1 MTRGPCDSRESQ
13 LPYFLIYIHIN
24 PLELT
29 IRQIYNKMF
38 SPITILP
45 YFFHLTIF
53 PFTWHHNIEY
63 IISENV
69 NVKGKEIFYPKLKRQ
84 NYKYISIKASI
95 EKREEFK
102 FKVIFNLKFLPFR
115 ESFHSLNYSKCFTT
129 ILADI
134 KAWWNDAS
142 LSAWKVRNPEYQNL
156 ITDLPLEILWAKA
169 RHRSSTLRGVTSWN
183 FQN

>member
-1 MTRGPCDSRESQ
+1 
-13 LPYFLIYIHIN
+13 
-24 PLELT
+24 
-29 IRQIYNKMF
+29 MF
-38 SPITILP
+38 SPITILL

-115 ESFHSLNYSKCFTT
+115 VKKVS
-129 ILADI
+129 IL
-134 KAWWNDAS
+134 
-142 LSAWKVRNPEYQNL
+142 
-156 ITDLPLEILWAKA
+156 
-169 RHRSSTLRGVTSWN
+169 
-183 FQN
+183 